1 MKQAESLW
9 QYVADH
15 LELPKEVIS
24 DFKPETSRIVL
35 KVNSNPRQLNATS
48 MAKILESDNTLREH
62 AKNDLGLEIDNFEVG
77 DANNNVM
84 SVYSGPSQLFLLMF
98 LLTAGIAALLLAAA
112 VLLFIRRRSIT
123 NDKTKKLQDEA
134 KVEKEEPVKE
144 YKQLVRD
151 WSRSSRASS
160 DSQHQHS
167 GGERAGGKGA
177 SP

>member
-1 MKQAESLW
+1 MG
-9 QYVADH
+9 
-15 LELPKEVIS
+15 
-24 DFKPETSRIVL
+24 RIVL

-77 DANNNVM
+77 DEKSTVM

-112 VLLFIRRRSIT
+112 VLLFIRRRSQI
-123 NDKTKKLQDEA
+123 KAKQLQQDET
-134 KVEKEEPVKE
+134 KIEKEEPVKE

-151 WSRSSRASS
+151 WSRSSRASQGS
-160 DSQHQHS
+160 DNQPAA
-167 GGERAGGKGA
+167 GERAGGKGA
-177 SP
+177 SPNKNQTKEKKNSEGS